1 MMVPSDLTGKEL
13 LKLCSKHFGYEKTRQ
28 VGSHIR
34 ATTMVNGQHHI
45 TIPDH
50 KPIKTNTLRGIV
62 KDIAEHFGRDPK
74 YISEV
79 LFG

>member
-1 MMVPSDLTGKEL
+1 MMVPSDLSGKDL
-13 LKLCSKHFGYEKTRQ
+13 LKLCYKHFGYGKTRQ

-34 ATTMVNGQHHI
+34 ATTTINGQHHI

-50 KPIKTNTLRGIV
+50 KPIKTSTLRGIV
-62 KDIAEHFGRDPK
+62 KDIAEHFGKDPK

>member
-1 MMVPSDLTGKEL
+1 MIVPSDLTGKEL
-13 LKLCSKHFGYEKTRQ
+13 LKLCSRHFGYEKTRQ

-34 ATTMVNGQHHI
+34 ATTTINGQHHI

-62 KDIAEHFGRDPK
+62 KDIAEHFGKDPK

>member
-1 MMVPSDLTGKEL
+1 MIVPSDLTGKEL
-13 LKLCSKHFGYEKTRQ
+13 LKLCSRHFGYEKTRQ
-28 VGSHIR
+28 VGSHIL
-34 ATTMVNGQHHI
+34 ATTTINGQHHI

-62 KDIAEHFGRDPK
+62 KDIAEHFGKDPK

>member
-1 MMVPSDLTGKEL
+1 MIVPSDLTGKEL
-13 LKLCSKHFGYEKTRQ
+13 LKLCSRHFGYEKTRQ

-34 ATTMVNGQHHI
+34 ATTTIHGQHHI

-62 KDIAEHFGRDPK
+62 KDIAEHFGKDPK

>member
-1 MMVPSDLTGKEL
+1 MIVPADLTGKEL
-13 LKLCSKHFGYEKTRQ
+13 LKLCSRHFGYEKTRQ

-34 ATTMVNGQHHI
+34 ATTTINGQHHI

-50 KPIKTNTLRGIV
+50 KPIKTNTLRGIF

-79 LFG
+79 LFV

>member
-1 MMVPSDLTGKEL
+1 MMVPTDLSGKDL
-13 LKLCSKHFGYEKTRQ
+13 LKLCFKHFGYEKTRQ

-34 ATTMVNGQHHI
+34 ATTTRNGQHHI

-50 KPIKTNTLRGIV
+50 KPVKTNTLRGIV
-62 KDIAEHFGRDPK
+62 KDIAEHFGKDPR
-74 YISEV
+74 YILQV